1 MPTRSKSKAMPS
13 FTSSPDALVKA
24 FERLTQSVPEV
35 TSRKVFGYPA
45 VFINGQMFA
54 GLHQDKL
61 ILRLSEA
68 DRSHFMQLKGASV
81 FEPMPGRPMREYV
94 VVPPSL
100 LKSDAELER
109 WLAKAL
115 AHASILPPKATK
127 PKAKRTKALQ

>member
-1 MPTRSKSKAMPS
+1 MPISRKAKVMPS
-13 FTSSPDALVKA
+13 FKSSPDALVKA
-24 FERLTQSVPEV
+24 FEHLTQTVPQA

-54 GLHQDKL
+54 GLHQDKM
-61 ILRLSEA
+61 ILRLSEE
-68 DRSHFMQLKGASV
+68 DRARFMQLKGASA

-100 LKSDAELER
+100 LKSDAELED

-115 AHASILPPKATK
+115 AYASTLPPKATK
-127 PKAKRTKALQ
+127 PRTKRTKAA